1 MKRQILLLSAF
12 FLISFTSLQAQDKS
26 SKVSDVYAVGTNV
39 VSAGIGLGSSLAG
52 YNGSG
57 SPAISLQYERGLWQ
71 AGPGVISLGA
81 YLGFKTYKYNGDG
94 YSWKWSYTIIG
105 VRGAYHLTQIKVKN
119 LDLYGGVM
127 LAYNNVHFTDSQGSS
142 TRTYGSTTGFSIFV
156 GGRYY
161 FAQNIGVFLE
171 LGYGVANANVGLSLR
186 F

>member
-1 MKRQILLLSAF
+1 MKKQILLLSVCI
-12 FLISFTSLQAQDKS
+12 LISLTSLQAQDKS
-26 SKVSDVYAVGTNV
+26 KMTDEYAVGTNV

-52 YNGSG
+52 YGGSQ

-94 YSWKWSYTIIG
+94 YSWKWTYTIIG

-142 TRTYGSTTGFSIFV
+142 TRSYGSTTGFSIFV

-171 LGYGVANANVGLSLR
+171 LGYGVANANVGLSLK

>member
-1 MKRQILLLSAF
+1 MKKQTLLLSLCL
-12 FLISFTSLQAQDKS
+12 LISLTSLQAQDKS
-26 SKVSDVYAVGTNV
+26 KVSDVYTVGTNV

-57 SPAISLQYERGLWQ
+57 SPAISLQYEMGLWQ

-81 YLGFKTYKYNGDG
+81 YLGFKTYKYSGDG
-94 YSWKWSYTIIG
+94 YSWKWGYTIIG

-142 TRTYGSTTGFSIFV
+142 TKSYGSTTGFSIFI

-161 FAQNIGVFLE
+161 FTQNIGVFVE
-171 LGYGVANANVGLSLR
+171 LGYGVANANVGLSLK